1 MKKSVRALRNEEM
14 KRFRNALHD
23 VGSRPH
29 QGTSLLLGDR
39 SASCRTVE
47 KLLTFSCSS
56 ISGDVESR
64 LGNRGGKEE
73 CSNLFEQQTKLL
85 R

>member
-1 MKKSVRALRNEEM
+1 MPYVTWAADLIRE
-14 KRFRNALHD
+14 
-23 VGSRPH
+23 P
-29 QGTSLLLGDR
+29 LLLGDR

-47 KLLTFSCSS
+47 KLLTFSYSS

-64 LGNRGGKEE
+64 LSNRGGKEE